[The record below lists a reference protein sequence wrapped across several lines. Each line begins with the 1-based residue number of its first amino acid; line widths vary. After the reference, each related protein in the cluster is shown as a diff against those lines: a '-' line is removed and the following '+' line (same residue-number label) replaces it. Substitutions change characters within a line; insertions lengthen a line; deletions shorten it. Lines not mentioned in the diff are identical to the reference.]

1 MLSIQLALTVLLLG
15 QTTLSA
21 PILRRQLAGEGSAC
35 NSIFTSTDNGVGYG
49 IEYAEENLA
58 KSLSSF
64 KQRQLHGEGE
74 ACDSILTQADN
85 GVGYG
90 IENAENNVAANI
102 AGLTGNK
109 VTGGGTS
116 TGTGSAKPAPAPA
129 PAPGKAQPKPKP
141 GKRQMD
147 KIANGFGEIGQ
158 AAGLESTID
167 PIVTQL
173 DNLDGTLTDGA
184 ANIGSDF
191 GTTEVNSLEALGSA
205 VAAKQKRQADK
216 IAYGAAALGQV
227 GGLSKFTGP
236 IASSI
241 ESLDGTLTD
250 GAANLGAGI
259 ADPAESMLEGTG
271 SAVPVIF

>member
-1 MLSIQLALTVLLLG
+1 MLSIQLAITVLLLG
-15 QTTLSA
+15 QTSLAA
-21 PILRRQLAGEGSAC
+21 PILKRQLAGEGSAC
-35 NSIFTSTDNGVGYG
+35 NSIFTSTDNGIGYG
-49 IEYAEENLA
+49 VEHAEENLA

-74 ACDSILTQADN
+74 ACDSILTQTDN
-85 GVGYG
+85 GVGHG

-102 AGLTGNK
+102 AGFTGNK

-116 TGTGSAKPAPAPA
+116 TGSGSKAPAPAPA
-129 PAPGKAQPKPKP
+129 PAPGKAQPKPH
-141 GKRQMD
+141 KRQLD

-158 AAGLESTID
+158 AAGIESTID
-167 PIVTQL
+167 PLVTQL
-173 DNLDGTLTDGA
+173 DSLDGTQTDGA
-184 ANIGSDF
+184 ANLGSDI

-205 VAAKQKRQADK
+205 VPGKQKRQADK

-236 IASSI
+236 IATSI

-250 GAANLGAGI
+250 GVANLGSGV
-259 ADPAESMLEGTG
+259 ADSAESMLEGTG